1 MLGNAVW
8 FGTLSTTGAA
18 PINVFGVF
26 SVTWPEIFMGLL
38 INLITF
44 PFVFLVVFLFKFSKP
59 SKLRSNTV
67 EKSLKEGK
75 EVDTEE
81 SDDEDDGTE
90 SDEGSM
96 GMAEDSDIADEDI
109 KSMTSH
115 DSSRTVSSVESLGSF
130 VTRSKFSLPHFC
142 LYIGWFLCFA
152 FIVLSA
158 FFLWAYGI
166 TFGNEFILTWFTTVV
181 ISFFTS
187 FFIFEPLKVAMTDVC
202 LGAPTKIVYPSGVDV
217 RHDLLTSLQ
226 NRP

>member
-115 DSSRTVSSVESLGSF
+115 DSSRTVSSVES
-130 VTRSKFSLPHFC
+130 R
-142 LYIGWFLCFA
+142 
-152 FIVLSA
+152 
-158 FFLWAYGI
+158 
-166 TFGNEFILTWFTTVV
+166 TT
-181 ISFFTS
+181 
-187 FFIFEPLKVAMTDVC
+187 
-202 LGAPTKIVYPSGVDV
+202 G
-217 RHDLLTSLQ
+217 
-226 NRP
+226 